1 MGALGGLS
9 FRLTTML
16 FASEWQVDS
25 EQATPGSALPSPELF
40 ARRAF
45 DLLERGES
53 RRALECAEA
62 GTNRFPEYATGWFM
76 RATSEAQCGAWD
88 ESLRSIERCLALEP
102 TFLSAWG
109 LLETILTRQGR
120 EAAARAAHQR
130 LEELLGSGAQPA
142 ERLDVRTPSPA
153 QQDAPAHSPAR
164 NTLVLVKPAGSFET
178 PTLAEVYRRQGL
190 LDRAL
195 EVYRRILERHPD
207 DAGALAMVHKLEDEL
222 ASRRHTAGAA

>member
-1 MGALGGLS
+1 MGAFAGLS
-9 FRLTTML
+9 CSLTIML
-16 FASEWQVDS
+16 FASEWEVDS
-25 EQATPGSALPSPELF
+25 ELTNSGHALPSPELF

-45 DLLERGES
+45 DLLERGEAH
-53 RRALECAEA
+53 RALECTVD
-62 GTNRFPEYATGWFM
+62 GTTRFPEYATGWFM
-76 RATSEAQCGAWD
+76 RATSEAQCSQWD
-88 ESLRSIERCLALEP
+88 DAQRSTERCLALEP
-102 TFLSAWG
+102 TFFAAWG

-142 ERLDVRTPSPA
+142 ERLDGRTSGPAPEETQAPSPK
-153 QQDAPAHSPAR
+153 R
-164 NTLVLVKPAGSFET
+164 NSLVLVKPAGSFET

-207 DAGALAMVHKLEDEL
+207 DTGALAMVHKLEDEL